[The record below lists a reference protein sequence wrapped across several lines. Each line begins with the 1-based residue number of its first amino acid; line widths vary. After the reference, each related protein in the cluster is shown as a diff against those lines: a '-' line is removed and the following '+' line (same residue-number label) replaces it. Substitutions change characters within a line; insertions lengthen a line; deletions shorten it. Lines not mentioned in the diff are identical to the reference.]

1 MALAT
6 TGASGR
12 PAVRMVLLRGIDARG
27 LTFFTNYGSRKGREL
42 AHRPFA
48 SVAFYWPSLQ
58 RQVRVEG
65 RVRRLSAGESDA
77 YFATRPREA
86 RLAAWAS
93 DQSKPVASRA
103 ALQARYRSMET
114 HFRDRDV
121 PRPPYWGGFV
131 LIPDAFEYWR
141 ARSHRLHERVRFTRR
156 GGLWRREVLA
166 P

>member
-1 MALAT
+1 
-6 TGASGR
+6 
-12 PAVRMVLLRGIDARG
+12 MVLLRGLDARG

-48 SVAFYWPSLQ
+48 SVALYWPEIQ

-65 RVRRLSAGESDA
+65 RVKRLSAHESDA

-93 DQSKPVASRA
+93 DQSKPLRSRA
-103 ALQARYRSMET
+103 VLIARYRAARAR
-114 HFRDRDV
+114 FDGLDV
-121 PRPPYWGGFV
+121 PRPPYWGGFLLV
-131 LIPDAFEYWR
+131 PDAFEFW
-141 ARSHRLHERVRFTRR
+141 AAGSHRLHDRVRFTRR
-156 GGLWRREVLA
+156 AGRWRRERLA